1 VRSAAVALFAAALA
15 SAQTP
20 AGSASVRKNGASLGT
35 IRLGAANQLW
45 FSWQVGIASDAYP
58 KLTFVEA
65 AARAD
70 ALGLGSILGVNTQQA
85 AYEIPKKLDWRLTAG
100 ERAALLARLRE
111 LNVRMAAYRVDALPV
126 ADAERRKL
134 FEFAKAMSVQWLLVP
149 SVAATPEVDKLA
161 HEFAVA
167 VVVEAGATPL
177 AGLSRIGLR
186 ADASG
191 KPVDRTMV
199 VTFRPPSAGAG
210 DFFLEA
216 FRMELKPMFVLVD
229 GPDLAR
235 SVDELEKALRPAMI
249 ARVRQ
254 VIDSPHGAIR
264 GPERLS
270 AEARAQVEAAAPR
283 EAIAKPKKPRRLLV
297 VDLNMYSGHSTIPHG
312 NLLLDLMG
320 KRTGAYEAV
329 FSNDLNN
336 LKYPKIKEFDAIFLN
351 NVVGMVF
358 PDPEVRDGLMR
369 YMREGGGLGGVH
381 GTTYAALDW
390 PEFTDMLQGTAGAH
404 RVEKKILK
412 IDDPSSPLTSHLG
425 AESIEHT
432 DEFYHFPA
440 SSPYSREKA
449 RVLISIDVEKSDMA
463 TAGRLCTECTRP
475 DHDYAMSWIRSY
487 GKGRVFCTP
496 LGHTP
501 ILFTDPRWT
510 RHLLA
515 GVQFIL
521 GDLEADTT
529 PSAKLAGRKK

>member
-1 VRSAAVALFAAALA
+1 MRAAALA
-15 SAQTP
+15 LIAAAVLAAQGP
-20 AGSASVRKNGASLGT
+20 AGSASVKKNGASLGT
-35 IRLGAANQLW
+35 IRLGASNDLW
-45 FSWQVGIASDAYP
+45 FTWRVGVASDAFS

-100 ERAALLARLRE
+100 ERAAIVARLRE
-111 LNVRMAAYRVDALPV
+111 LNVRMSAYRVDAMPA
-126 ADAERRKL
+126 ADSDRRKL
-134 FEFAKAMSVQWLLVP
+134 FEFAKAMAAEWIVAPAAAAAPDVEKLAAEYGV
-149 SVAATPEVDKLA
+149 SVAVDG
-161 HEFAVA
+161 
-167 VVVEAGATPL
+167 GAIG
-177 AGLSRIGLR
+177 GLGSRIGLR
-186 ADASG
+186 ADAAG
-191 KPVDRTMV
+191 KPAERTMV
-199 VTFRPPSAGAG
+199 ATFRASPGAG
-210 DFFLEA
+210 DYFLQA
-216 FRMELKPMFVLVD
+216 FRMELKPMFILVE
-229 GPDLAR
+229 GPDLAKA
-235 SVDELEKALRPAMI
+235 VDDLEKALRPAMI

-254 VIDSPHGAIR
+254 TIDSPRGAIR

-270 AEARAQVEAAAPR
+270 AEVRAQIEAAAPK
-283 EAIAKPKKPRRLLV
+283 EALAKPRKARKLLV
-297 VDLNMYSGHSTIPHG
+297 VDLNMYSGHGTIPHG
-312 NLLLDLMG
+312 NLLLGLMG
-320 KRTGAYEAV
+320 RQTGAYEAI

-336 LKYPKIKEFDAIFLN
+336 LKYPKIKEYDAVFLN

-369 YMREGGGLGGVH
+369 YMREGGGIGGVH

-404 RVEKKILK
+404 RVEKKMLK

-425 AESIEHT
+425 TESFEHT

-463 TAGRLCTECTRP
+463 TANRLCTECTRP

-521 GDLEADTT
+521 GDLDADTT